1 MSAVD
6 RSAVVPSEP
15 TQAQVLPTASGRAS
29 LRALARA
36 AGAHRGLVLTSLLT
50 AVVASVAT
58 TATPVL
64 LGRVVDAVVDLR
76 AAGDQVISSQLM
88 GLFFAIAA
96 SVLVTAVFAGL
107 SLRQVERLGAA
118 MAADIRE
125 EAVERAMRM
134 EAARFE
140 RAGAGDV
147 TTRVTEDIELFT
159 LSVPLL
165 AHVVTSLIT
174 VAVALAGFVTLD
186 WRLGVAFFAVIP
198 VYAIG
203 MRYYLPK
210 AGPLFRSERNL
221 SSVRS
226 RVLLESINGRRTV
239 HAYRMASTQSA
250 RVETSS
256 AAALETGIR
265 AQRLTMVFGFTMNAA
280 EGVGLS
286 AVIGC
291 GFLLV
296 RSDISTVGDVTA
308 AALLFHRLFGPLGTL
323 LMSIDQV
330 QRAAAALAR
339 IVGVTSLT
347 IPQGRPLGPKPAA
360 VAVRVRGL
368 RHSYSPGHEVLHH
381 IDLDIPAGT
390 SLAVVGESGAGKT
403 TLAAIIAGV
412 LPTSIGT
419 VELVPSNGEGSGVG
433 GEGSGVGG
441 EGSGVD
447 GEGSGVA
454 LAVSDLAPDELREV
468 VAMVSQETH
477 VFAGTLRAD
486 LLLARP
492 DSSDERLWAALERIG
507 AAGWVRA
514 LPAGLDTE
522 VGAHGHPLP
531 AAQEQ
536 HLALASVE
544 LRAARLI
551 VLDEAT
557 AEANSSGS
565 RKLERAAAELL
576 RGRTALVVAHR
587 LTQARACD
595 RIAVMHDGVVVELGN
610 HDELVAAGG
619 LYFKLWAA
627 WSRDGSSPE

>member
-1 MSAVD
+1 MGAVD

-198 VYAIG
+198 VYLIG
-203 MRYYLPK
+203 MRHYLPK

-256 AAALETGIR
+256 AAALQTGIR

-296 RSDISTVGDVTA
+296 RADISTVGEVTA

-330 QRAAAALAR
+330 HRAAAALAR

-347 IPQGRPLGPKPAA
+347 IPQGRPLGPKPAE

-433 GEGSGVGG
+433 GEGSGVDG

-522 VGAHGHPLP
+522 VGAHGHPLT

-536 HLALASVE
+536 HLALARVE
-544 LRAARLI
+544 LRDARLI

>member
-88 GLFFAIAA
+88 RLFFAIAA

-239 HAYRMASTQSA
+239 HAYRIASTQSA

-390 SLAVVGESGAGKT
+390 SLAVVGESCAGKT

-433 GEGSGVGG
+433 GEGSGVG
-441 EGSGVD
+441 

-522 VGAHGHPLP
+522 VGAHGHPLT

-536 HLALASVE
+536 HLALARVE
-544 LRAARLI
+544 LRDARLI

-595 RIAVMHDGVVVELGN
+595 RIAVMHDGVVVELGD
-610 HDELVAAGG
+610 HDELVALGG
-619 LYFKLWAA
+619 LYFRLWAA
-627 WSRDGSSPE
+627 WSKDGSSPE

>member
-1 MSAVD
+1 MGAVD

-198 VYAIG
+198 VYLIG
-203 MRYYLPK
+203 MRHYLPK

-256 AAALETGIR
+256 AAALQTGIR

-296 RSDISTVGDVTA
+296 RADISTVGEVTA

-347 IPQGRPLGPKPAA
+347 IPQGRPLGPKPAE

-419 VELVPSNGEGSGVG
+419 VELVPSN

-522 VGAHGHPLP
+522 VGAHGHPLT

-536 HLALASVE
+536 HLALARVE
-544 LRAARLI
+544 LRDARLI

>member
-1 MSAVD
+1 MSAEMLAED
-6 RSAVVPSEP
+6 
-15 TQAQVLPTASGRAS
+15 VLPTATPRAS
-29 LRALARA
+29 LRAIAHAART
-36 AGAHRGLVLTSLLT
+36 HRQLVFTSLAT

-76 AAGDQVISSQLM
+76 NAGDQVISSTLV
-88 GLFFAIAA
+88 GLFSAIAA
-96 SVLVTAVFAGL
+96 TVLVTAVFAGL
-107 SLRQVERLGAA
+107 ALRQVERLGAA
-118 MAADIRE
+118 IAADLRE

-159 LSVPLL
+159 LSVPML

-203 MRYYLPK
+203 MRLYLPK
-210 AGPLFRSERNL
+210 AGPLFRSERAL

-239 HAYRMASTQSA
+239 AAYRMADTQSA
-250 RVETSS
+250 RVEESS
-256 AAALETGIR
+256 AAALATGIR
-265 AQRLTMVFGFTMNAA
+265 AQRLTMQFGFTMNAA
-280 EGVGLS
+280 EGVGLA
-286 AVIGC
+286 AVIAC

-339 IVGVTSLT
+339 IVGVTSLGL
-347 IPQGRPLGPKPAA
+347 PGGALLGSKPAA

-368 RHSYSPGHEVLHH
+368 RHSYSPGNEVLHH
-381 IDLDIPAGT
+381 VDLDIPAGT

-403 TLAAIIAGV
+403 TLAALIAGV
-412 LPTSIGT
+412 LPTTEGSIDLLPT
-419 VELVPSNGEGSGVG
+419 HGEGFGVG
-433 GEGSGVGG
+433 REGFGVGR
-441 EGSGVD
+441 EGFGVD
-447 GEGSGVA
+447 GEGLGVGREGFGA
-454 LAVSDLAPDELREV
+454 PLAVSALAPDELRDV

-477 VFAGTLRAD
+477 VFAGPLRAD

-492 DSSDERLWAALERIG
+492 DASDDRLWAALERIG
-507 AAGWVRA
+507 AASWVRA
-514 LPAGLDTE
+514 LPSGLDTI
-522 VGAHGHPLP
+522 VGSHGHPLTS
-531 AAQEQ
+531 AQEQ
-536 HLALASVE
+536 HLALARVE
-544 LRAARLI
+544 LRDARLI

-565 RKLERAAAELL
+565 RELERAAAELL
-576 RGRTALVVAHR
+576 QGRTALVVAHR
-587 LTQARACD
+587 LTQARTCD
-595 RIAVMHDGVVVELGN
+595 RIAVMHEGVVVELGS
-610 HDELVAAGG
+610 HDELVALGG
-619 LYFKLWAA
+619 LYHRLWAA
-627 WSRDGSSPE
+627 WSKDGSRSE